1 MLAWL
6 NASVT
11 LYVVLPWPS
20 SEASYLRNTVV
31 MSFATVLVTGDV
43 ETSSRFTTFGSGK
56 TDSRFHRSMFHNWP
70 DWTVIRFRKSVMVS
84 EPESGCC
91 ASHPAVMPGAGFSQR
106 RPRAM
111 AWLMASLK
119 PQVVKIAAKSVP
131 SVLVPCPATAQPSTA
146 GTGSFHFL

>member
-31 MSFATVLVTGDV
+31 MSFATVLGTGAV
-43 ETSSRFTTFGSGK
+43 ETRSRFTTLGCGK
-56 TDSRFHRSMFHNWP
+56 TDSRCHRSMLHRSE
-70 DWTVIRFRKSVMVS
+70 DWTVMRFRKSVMVS

-91 ASHPAVMPGAGFSQR
+91 ASHPAVMPGDGFSQR
-106 RPRAM
+106 SPRAM
-111 AWLMASLK
+111 AWLTASLK
-119 PQVVKIAAKSVP
+119 FHVEYKATKSVP
-131 SVLVPCPATAQPSTA
+131 N
-146 GTGSFHFL
+146 